1 MTKTRMTV
9 LVALLVFALSP
20 SVFAGEAILILA
32 PKGAPAWNA
41 QMTDL
46 AAKVN
51 AQTAAEVVFGA
62 PTRAAIAEG
71 VDRLAKRGATGI
83 VVVPFF
89 LSEPVAPDDLKGL
102 SVPVRLGPAAA
113 DAPGLT
119 DAVLAR
125 AAPISTAPADE
136 TLVVVGYGSSDPAAS
151 WVMDLGP
158 CGRRL
163 NAARRFA
170 SVIVLGSLDTM
181 NETQAQQIRR
191 ILEREV
197 GQFGRRILVVPML
210 GGVAGTAGIPSHAV
224 FQGFSIATASDGAI
238 ADDHVTEWLLTLTSR

>member
-1 MTKTRMTV
+1 MTRTRMIV
-9 LVALLVFALSP
+9 LITLLVFALSP

-51 AQTAAEVVFGA
+51 AQTAAEVVLGA

-71 VDRLAKRGATGI
+71 VERLAKRGATGI

-89 LSEPVAPDDLKGL
+89 LSEPVAPDYLKGL
-102 SVPVRLGPAAA
+102 SVPVRLGAAAA
-113 DAPGLT
+113 DSAGVA

-125 AAPISTAPADE
+125 AATISTAPANE
-136 TLVVVGYGSSDPAAS
+136 ILVVVGYGSSDSGAS

-158 CGRRL
+158 SGKRL

-170 SVIVLGSLDTM
+170 LVTVLGSLDTI
-181 NETQAQQIRR
+181 NETQAQQMRR
-191 ILEREV
+191 LWERL
-197 GQFGRRILVVPML
+197 GPGGRILVVPML
-210 GGVAGTAGIPSHAV
+210 GGTAGTAGIPSHAL
-224 FQGFSIATASDGAI
+224 FKGLSIATASEGAI
-238 ADDHVTEWLLTLTSR
+238 ADEHVTEWLLTLTSR

>member
-1 MTKTRMTV
+1 MTKTKMTV
-9 LVALLVFALSP
+9 LIALLVFALSP

-32 PKGAPAWNA
+32 PKGTPAWNA

-62 PTRAAIAEG
+62 PTRTAIAEG
-71 VDRLAKRGATGI
+71 VERLAKRGATGI

-89 LSEPVAPDDLKGL
+89 LSEPVAPDYLKGL
-102 SVPVRLGPAAA
+102 SVPVRLGAAAA
-113 DAPGLT
+113 DSPGLT

-125 AAPISTAPADE
+125 AATISTAPANE
-136 TLVVVGYGSSDPAAS
+136 ILVVVGYGSSDPGAS

-170 SVIVLGSLDTM
+170 LVTVLGSLDTI
-181 NETQAQQIRR
+181 NETQAQQMRR
-191 ILEREV
+191 LWERLEP
-197 GQFGRRILVVPML
+197 GGRILVVPML
-210 GGVAGTAGIPSHAV
+210 GGAAGTAGIPSHSL
-224 FQGFSIATASDGAI
+224 FKGFSIATASDGAI
-238 ADDHVTEWLLTLTSR
+238 ADDHVKDWLLTLTSR